1 MYRPGH
7 HGTVMLVYAPFGGVL
22 AALGFELLG
31 LLGAMFV
38 FCAAMV
44 PDLDRYVDWVDPR
57 GATHT
62 VWFALAFGAVTGLV
76 TALVGPAALGFST
89 AWSFAYGFALGTFVV
104 VVHVASDAL
113 TPEGVRPFA
122 PLSDRH
128 FRFESEFTADP
139 PGNYALFGIG
149 LLALG
154 VAFLIG
160 GTIAG

>member
-7 HGTVMLVYAPFGGVL
+7 HGTAMLVYAPFGGVL

-44 PDLDRYVDWVDPR
+44 PDFDRGVDWVGRR
-57 GATHT
+57 GFTHT
-62 VWFALAFGAVTGLV
+62 VWFALLFGVVTGLFGTV
-76 TALVGPAALGFST
+76 VRSWLLGLS
-89 AWSFAYGFALGTFVV
+89 AELAFAFGFALGAFVV
-104 VVHVASDAL
+104 VVHIGADAL
-113 TPEGVRPFA
+113 TPAGVRPFA
-122 PLSDRH
+122 PLSDRWFH
-128 FRFESEFTADP
+128 RDSEFAADP

-154 VAFLIG
+154 MAFLVG

>member
-1 MYRPGH
+1 
-7 HGTVMLVYAPFGGVL
+7 MLLYAPFGGVL

-44 PDLDRYVDWVDPR
+44 PDLDRRVDWVARR
-57 GATHT
+57 GVTHT
-62 VWFALAFGAVTGLV
+62 VWFALLFGAVTGLV
-76 TALVGPAALGFST
+76 GVASASLLGVPAARVFAFGFL
-89 AWSFAYGFALGTFVV
+89 LGTFVV
-104 VVHVASDAL
+104 AVHIAADGL
-113 TPEGVRPFA
+113 TPAGVRPFV
-122 PLSDRH
+122 PLSDRCY
-128 FRFESEFTADP
+128 RSDSELAADA

-154 VAFLIG
+154 VAFLVG

>member
-1 MYRPGH
+1 
-7 HGTVMLVYAPFGGVL
+7 MLAYAPFGGAL

-44 PDLDRYVDWVDPR
+44 PDLDRWFDWVNPR

-62 VWFALAFGAVTGLV
+62 VWFALAFGGLTGLAG
-76 TALVGPAALGFST
+76 ALAGVRVFGYPA
-89 AWSFAYGFALGTFVV
+89 AWSFAYGFALGAFVV

-113 TPEGVRPFA
+113 TPAGVRPFA

-128 FRFESEFTADP
+128 FRFDSEFTADP
-139 PGNYALFGIG
+139 PGNYALLGIG